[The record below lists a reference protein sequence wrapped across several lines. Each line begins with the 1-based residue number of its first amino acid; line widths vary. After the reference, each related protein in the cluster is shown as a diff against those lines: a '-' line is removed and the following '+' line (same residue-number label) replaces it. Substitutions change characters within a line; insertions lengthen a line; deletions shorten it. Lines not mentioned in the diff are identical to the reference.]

1 MKPDNCIVK
10 NLKAPDYPAPKVAI
24 EVDHEPLSRAIA
36 KIEFPQRFDWLP
48 ITGSHRTPDAFQPSQ
63 RQSKDDGAI
72 STHTKADLWMLKRE
86 GSLDHLTISPSHPL
100 TQSTYHLFG
109 DLSWQSRSLR
119 VNRSDSTSESALW
132 LGQRRRVYGGI

>member
-86 GSLDHLTISPSHPL
+86 GSLDHLTISPSNSIHLPPIRGPFVAISI
-100 TQSTYHLFG
+100 TQS
-109 DLSWQSRSLR
+109 QSLR
-119 VNRSDSTSESALW
+119 
-132 LGQRRRVYGGI
+132 